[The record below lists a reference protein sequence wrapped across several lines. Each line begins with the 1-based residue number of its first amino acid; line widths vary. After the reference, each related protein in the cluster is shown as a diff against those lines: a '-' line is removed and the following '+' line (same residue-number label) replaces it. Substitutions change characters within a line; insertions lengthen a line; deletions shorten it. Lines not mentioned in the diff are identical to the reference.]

1 MLTKSDPEAIRPL
14 GVFVMGMSP
23 RIAFVARACA
33 GIFLVFLTAEAS
45 SKLQGQQARDEI
57 KIGMMNNLFEEQ
69 DEKKIRVQ
77 IDPFAALVRRQTGTR
92 GDFVV
97 VQGREKM
104 IEDLKA
110 NRIQM
115 GVMHGL
121 DYAWIRDRL
130 VDTKPLL
137 IAVADTNT
145 LKAVI
150 VVPKDSPAQSLGD
163 LKEQTL
169 ALNAYPPYHVRFW
182 LNHVCEGNYAR
193 FFKVATQRDVETAME
208 EVADKSAAATA
219 VSNGALEFYKRQ
231 KPVRFQ
237 RFFRVLMES
246 PDFPAPVMIY
256 RTGQVR
262 QELVQ
267 RFRTSMLS
275 AHQTPE
281 GRDTL
286 QLWRLKRFLDVP
298 ADYDQL
304 AEETARRFPPPKS
317 PEATP

>member
-1 MLTKSDPEAIRPL
+1 
-14 GVFVMGMSP
+14 MGMSL
-23 RIAFVARACA
+23 RIMVVGTCCIVSAVAALLA
-33 GIFLVFLTAEAS
+33 DPVAPLSA
-45 SKLQGQQARDEI
+45 QQARDEV

-77 IDPFAALVRRQTGTR
+77 IEPFAALVRRQTGTK

-97 VQGREKM
+97 VNGRERM
-104 IEDLKA
+104 VEDLKA
-110 NRIQM
+110 NRVQM

-121 DYAWIRDRL
+121 DYAWIRDQLMETR
-130 VDTKPLL
+130 PLL
-137 IAVADTNT
+137 IAVADTTT
-145 LKAVI
+145 LKAAL
-150 VVPKDSPAQSLGD
+150 VVPKDSSVQSVAD
-163 LKEQTL
+163 LKKQTL
-169 ALNAYPPYHVRFW
+169 ALNAYPPYHVRYW
-182 LNHVCEGNYAR
+182 LNHICDGDYAG
-193 FFKVATQRDVETAME
+193 FFKVVTQRDVEAAME

-262 QELVQ
+262 PELVQ

-275 AHQTPE
+275 AHETPE

-298 ADYDQL
+298 ADYDRL
-304 AEETARRFPPPKS
+304 AEETAKRFPPPSEPARPK
-317 PEATP
+317 P